1 MILWLDLV
9 LEYWY
14 KLRVKG
20 LVVAPPIH
28 PLPQWDIGH
37 CYTWAV
43 SVYGLDI
50 SPYDYHINVLIIFL
64 EVHVYI
70 LPNLLCN
77 MNDNFQRQR
86 KNLQR
91 NNVQTVV
98 AISVGTKNISVSS
111 RINFANISYTKFNFY
126 IFYLKVPVTK
136 KEYGAITDIDFCPTA
151 PHYFAVTNSTRVRLY
166 IFRATNP

>member
-1 MILWLDLV
+1 
-9 LEYWY
+9 
-14 KLRVKG
+14 
-20 LVVAPPIH
+20 
-28 PLPQWDIGH
+28 
-37 CYTWAV
+37 
-43 SVYGLDI
+43 
-50 SPYDYHINVLIIFL
+50 
-64 EVHVYI
+64 
-70 LPNLLCN
+70 

-111 RINFANISYTKFNFY
+111 RINFANVSYMKFNFY

-136 KEYGAITDIDFCPTA
+136 KEYGAITDIDFCPTV

-166 IFRATNP
+166 IFRAANP

>member
-1 MILWLDLV
+1 M
-9 LEYWY
+9 
-14 KLRVKG
+14 
-20 LVVAPPIH
+20 PPSPIH

-50 SPYDYHINVLIIFL
+50 YHINVLIIFL

-111 RINFANISYTKFNFY
+111 RINFANISYTKFNFLH
-126 IFYLKVPVTK
+126 ILFEGSCDK
-136 KEYGAITDIDFCPTA
+136 KRVWCYNRHWFLSHCATLFCCDQF
-151 PHYFAVTNSTRVRLY
+151 HKGKIIYF
-166 IFRATNP
+166 